1 MTRAQDPGAIPD
13 RARPVRYEIRSEAM
27 TRAELHAL
35 GSSDSNMHERPWPTA
50 VRAYAID
57 HDGGKRPVRHH
68 ARHSPAGFE
77 FGYAGSGPAELARC
91 LLIDLYDVHDLADSD
106 VALGGRDPLPVS
118 YQEFKRAF
126 IARLDRAQRHHSI
139 LVSDIDAWA
148 REHPHPRPPHNDQP

>member
-1 MTRAQDPGAIPD
+1 MTRGQEADGMPD

-27 TRAELHAL
+27 TRAELRAL
-35 GSSDSNMHERPWPTA
+35 GWNDGDMHERPWPTA

-57 HDGGKRPVRHH
+57 HAGARRPVRHH
-68 ARHSPAGFE
+68 ARHSPTGFE
-77 FGYAGSGPAELARC
+77 YGYAGSGPAELARC

-106 VALGGRDPLPVS
+106 VALPLPVS

-126 IARLDRAQRHHSI
+126 IARLDRAQRRHII

-148 REHPHPRPPHNDQP
+148 REHPHPRPAHNDQP